1 MELSEL
7 SVQVLETTLRLPAWL
22 AGAIAPAVET
32 GFSSCLRLRS
42 GRSESFGGPLDFP
55 AWLAGT
61 VAPAVK
67 TGVRSRLSSR
77 FCYSVD
83 RGDSHGGCHDDCGN
97 LHFGR

>member
-7 SVQVLETTLRLPAWL
+7 SVQVLEATLGLPAWL
-22 AGAIAPAVET
+22 ARTIAPAVKA
-32 GFSSCLRLRS
+32 GFSSRLRLRS
-42 GRSESFGGPLDFP
+42 GCGESLSGPLDFP
-55 AWLAGT
+55 AWLART

-67 TGVRSRLSSR
+67 LGVRSRLSSR